1 MVKLELKQEPFEGLH
16 RALDKTKRTS
26 QTVKVDREALG
37 LLLSDFSKLLHI
49 CRGEFE
55 DAEAGRKVKSI

>member
-1 MVKLELKQEPFEGLH
+1 MAKLELTQELYEGLH
-16 RALDKTKRTS
+16 EALDKTRRTS
-26 QTVKVDREALG
+26 KTTKVDREALS

-55 DAEAGRKVKSI
+55 DADAGRKVRQV